1 MNLAEWLVR
10 TARRLPNAPALLRG
24 KNLIA
29 DYAQFARRVASIASA
44 LQTRLDI
51 GSGDRVAI
59 VTLST

>member
-29 DYAQFARRVASIASA
+29 DYAQFARRVASIAPA